1 MSHSSRAGTSR
12 WFLGGLTCLSLT
24 RSTSKHNVNSLSVG
38 TETVSHSSVTWPF
51 PSVMRTFWFL
61 RATATGRME
70 KKRD

>member
-1 MSHSSRAGTSR
+1 M
-12 WFLGGLTCLSLT
+12 SLT